1 MGGGGEG
8 GVRSRVTLCLSSR
21 LDPVKVP
28 VSEVTP
34 KRERAQCYSERGEDW
49 WCLSST
55 NSQTLRGNKQVRD
68 MAIAWSAPTYSSHRQ
83 DGGVQGDTREV
94 RGMSVCI
101 SIVSCANYSGVH
113 VYLYII
119 SHPNI
124 CHRN

>member
-1 MGGGGEG
+1 MTARLESGGGGWGEG

-34 KRERAQCYSERGEDW
+34 KRERAQCYSERGEGGGVSP
-49 WCLSST
+49 LPT
-55 NSQTLRGNKQVRD
+55 SQALRGNKQVRD

-94 RGMSVCI
+94 RGMSVYLLCLVQNI
-101 SIVSCANYSGVH
+101 LEFLSIF
-113 VYLYII
+113 I
-119 SHPNI
+119 
-124 CHRN
+124 